1 MVLAS
6 LRKKVYSSMLTF
18 VVAVQLLNVSIDAV
32 DPVPHF
38 EDLAINEIESCIE
51 LVVEI
56 VLGHGNAI
64 EETDEHDQSSFKPGS
79 GVILFAA
86 SRLMLDFDND
96 HVIHTTPSFVTNT
109 SFKSSLTITIISPPP
124 KVC

>member
-1 MVLAS
+1 MLLAS
-6 LRKKVYSSMLTF
+6 LRKKVYSSVLTF
-18 VVAVQLLNVSIDAV
+18 VVAVQLINVSIDAA

-56 VLGHGNAI
+56 VLGHGNVI
-64 EETDEHDQSSFKPGS
+64 EETHEHDHSQFKPAP
-79 GVILFAA
+79 GVVLFVS
-86 SRLMLDFDND
+86 SRVMLSFNND
-96 HVIHTTPSFVTNT
+96 HIIHTIPSFVTNT
-109 SFKSSLTITIISPPP
+109 SFKNSLMITIISPPP